1 MPERYNN
8 GYGSDRNLKNTDN
21 EDTMYIP
28 ETDGNYYGNGQQP
41 PPPRRQSRQNRQEG
55 YPQQQPYQGQQYRQ
69 YGGYPEDPQQQYR
82 QYSGYQGQQGQQRQ
96 QYRQYG
102 GYQQQQQNYSENR
115 QEPRYSR
122 NSGSSNRSG
131 YNSHSSGRASS
142 PNRGGYASNSG
153 NSNGSYPPPRRR
165 QPQSSNQ
172 QRRRPQND
180 GGGYS
185 NQPRRQQPAKNSR
198 KHKSILGKVIRR
210 IIFSLLTLFLLLF
223 GIYSCTALSLIKKVN
238 KEETDTR
245 YHTAGAM
252 EESYV
257 HSVLIIGT
265 DGRTLDDRGRSDTMI
280 LLSLNTKTDE
290 LIMTSFMRDCY
301 VDIPNNGWD
310 KLNAAYVYGG
320 PSLLMDTIE
329 KNFNVRIDDYVT
341 INFNSFASIIDA
353 VGGVDIDVSDEEAS
367 AVNDVLISEV
377 NELMGD
383 DRMDDLLTSGG
394 KLHLN
399 GKQALSYARIRYV
412 NGGNDFERTQRQ
424 RTIVTAVINKAK
436 SFKPSMLSD
445 VASNVIPQVS
455 TNMSTFDMYVY
466 SIRLPFAVRYA
477 TKQVRIPAENT
488 YSYGSAYLYGAEQSV
503 LEVNFAANEQ
513 IIQDEVFSD
522 KK

>member
-1 MPERYNN
+1 METTTETVSRLPLRE
-8 GYGSDRNLKNTDN
+8 GSPARIVRKVIRSSSLIRVSSTVNTADIRKILSSSIVSTADIRDSRGSSVSNTVSTAAISSNSRITAKTDRSPD
-21 EDTMYIP
+21 IP
-28 ETDGNYYGNGQQP
+28 ETAAVQTAAATIRTHRAEPLP
-41 PPPRRQSRQNRQEG
+41 PTAEVT
-55 YPQQQPYQGQQYRQ
+55 
-69 YGGYPEDPQQQYR
+69 
-82 QYSGYQGQQGQQRQ
+82 
-96 QYRQYG
+96 
-102 GYQQQQQNYSENR
+102 
-115 QEPRYSR
+115 
-122 NSGSSNRSG
+122 
-131 YNSHSSGRASS
+131 
-142 PNRGGYASNSG
+142 
-153 NSNGSYPPPRRR
+153 
-165 QPQSSNQ
+165 
-172 QRRRPQND
+172 PQND

-424 RTIVTAVINKAK
+424 RTIVNAVINKAK

-466 SIRLPFAVRYA
+466 SIRLPFAVRYD

-503 LEVNFAANEQ
+503 LEVDFAANEQ